1 MELYTSLLAGI
12 GTLAGAALG
21 LARPGRRLLAAF
33 LGLASAVMLAVV
45 VGDLIPTAVDFG
57 GPAAAA
63 VGLCGGV
70 AAVAALDVRL
80 AAIFGTSHGGYVRM
94 GVLAVL
100 GIALHDLPEG
110 LAIAAG
116 FAAAPQ
122 LGLLTAVMIG
132 LHNVPEGMATAA
144 PLRAGGVSPAR
155 ILLVNALLSMVTP
168 LGTYIGLFITSTAL
182 SVCLLSAAAA
192 GAMLYVV
199 LFGLLPR
206 SLSEN
211 VPASLAGAVLG
222 AVLFGG
228 LILLL

>member
-1 MELYTSLLAGI
+1 MELYASLLAGI

-21 LARPGRRLLAAF
+21 LAGPGRRLLAAF

-45 VGDLIPTAVDFG
+45 AGELIPTALDFG
-57 GPAAAA
+57 GTAAAA
-63 VGLCGGV
+63 VGLLGGV

-80 AAIFGTSHGGYVRM
+80 SAVLGPSHTGYVKM
-94 GVLAVL
+94 GVLALL

-116 FAAAPQ
+116 FAATPRV
-122 LGLLTAVMIG
+122 GFLTAVMIG

-144 PLRAGGVSPAR
+144 PLRAGGVRPAR
-155 ILLVNALLSMVTP
+155 ILLVNALLSLVTP
-168 LGTYIGLFITSTAL
+168 LGTYIGLFITTTAL
-182 SVCLLSAAAA
+182 SICLLSAAAA

-206 SLSEN
+206 SLYEN
-211 VPASLAGAVLG
+211 VPASLAGALLG
-222 AVLFGG
+222 AVIFGG
-228 LILLL
+228 LLSFL